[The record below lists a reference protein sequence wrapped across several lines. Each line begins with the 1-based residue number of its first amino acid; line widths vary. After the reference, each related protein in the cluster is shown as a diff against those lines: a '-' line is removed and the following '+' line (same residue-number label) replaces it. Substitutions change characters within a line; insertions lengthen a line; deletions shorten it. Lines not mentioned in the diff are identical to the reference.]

1 MENLS
6 KEEVVKIIQQM
17 FKDRPKVNKPTEWY
31 CVLSMS
37 NGYITLC
44 TALTIP
50 KGSRNIIRFDA
61 EYPELQPNIKRI
73 EQAVDNEWMYLSL
86 IKRSNYEDFL
96 KKIQKEDSS

>member
-17 FKDRPKVNKPTEWY
+17 FKDRLEVKKPTEWY
-31 CVLSMS
+31 CVLS
-37 NGYITLC
+37 NGYITVC
-44 TALTIP
+44 TALAIP

-61 EYPELQPNIKRI
+61 EYSELQPNIKWI

-86 IKRSNYEDFL
+86 IKRSNYENFL
-96 KKIQKEDSS
+96 KRIQKEDSA